1 MLMTMVLKSI
11 KKYATITKNK
21 ILGVKTVTKETK
33 KAKEENKP
41 ENKPENLKAETV
53 APATKEVE
61 TESPKAE
68 TGKVGLLLKEM
79 RNKQGKTFAEIS
91 QDLCIRKSYLEAIE
105 NSDYN
110 NIPEY
115 PYGIGFIRSYADY
128 LGLDGNNIVKMYK
141 DEAEEDFRKK
151 HPYFVMEPQVEATVP
166 NRKYLILS
174 LVALIAVY
182 GGWHAYNEYLNQ
194 PQQDVSAEEVVVA
207 ETVTENNMNFP
218 LKVEDYS
225 TNVETQAET
234 ISEPQNTIVENQ
246 EPQIIDVSS
255 TANNAQVTM
264 TDKSFVE
271 PEAEN
276 MPVVADN
283 QPENAVA
290 SQTETKEPVVEAP
303 KPQKSGLTLNV
314 LKETWIEVKNEK
326 TLYISKVLQAG
337 DSYTL
342 PKADDLK
349 LSVGKADG
357 VEVMFNGKKIY
368 EIAPNKKMNIPV
380 AEIMAGAQD

>member
-1 MLMTMVLKSI
+1 MS
-11 KKYATITKNK
+11 
-21 ILGVKTVTKETK
+21 KETK
-33 KAKEENKP
+33 KVKEEA
-41 ENKPENLKAETV
+41 KAEASDV
-53 APATKEVE
+53 KSMPASVTTAEK
-61 TESPKAE
+61 KAE
-68 TGKVGLLLKEM
+68 KAEEGKVGLLLKEM

-141 DEAEEDFRKK
+141 DEAEADFRKN

-166 NRKYLILS
+166 NRKYLLIS
-174 LVALIAVY
+174 LIALIAVY
-182 GGWHAYNEYLNQ
+182 AAWSAYNQFILT
-194 PQQDVSAEEVVVA
+194 PAEEAPAEETIVVDDANVD
-207 ETVTENNMNFP
+207 FP

-225 TNVETQAET
+225 TNVETQATEENA
-234 ISEPQNTIVENQ
+234 SEDAKEAEKESLPIVDVTSAENTQ
-246 EPQIIDVSS
+246 
-255 TANNAQVTM
+255 QVTM

-271 PEAEN
+271 PAAEKTTQ
-276 MPVVADN
+276 AESKTI
-283 QPENAVA
+283 ENAKNA
-290 SQTETKEPVVEAP
+290 EETQEQSVVEQEKAA
-303 KPQKSGLTLNV
+303 KPAKSGVTVNV

-342 PKADDLK
+342 PKASNLK

-357 VEVMFNGKKIY
+357 VEIMYNGKKAY
-368 EIAPNKKMNIPV
+368 EIAPNKKMNISV
-380 AEIMAGAQD
+380 DEIIAGAQD

>member
-1 MLMTMVLKSI
+1 M
-11 KKYATITKNK
+11 
-21 ILGVKTVTKETK
+21 TKETK
-33 KAKEENKP
+33 KVKAEA
-41 ENKPENLKAETV
+41 KAETLETQPV
-53 APATKEVE
+53 VE
-61 TESPKAE
+61 NVVEEKAEPKAE
-68 TGKVGLLLKEM
+68 KKEEGKVGLLLKEM

-115 PYGIGFIRSYADY
+115 PYGVGFIRSYADY

-141 DEAEEDFRKK
+141 EEAEADFRKK

-166 NRKYLILS
+166 NRKYLLIS
-174 LVALIAVY
+174 LLAIIVVY
-182 GGWHAYNEYLNQ
+182 GAWSAYNQ
-194 PQQDVSAEEVVVA
+194 FSVSQEEVPQEAPV
-207 ETVTENNMNFP
+207 VTEESNVNFP

-225 TNVETQAET
+225 TSVETSAE
-234 ISEPQNTIVENQ
+234 ENSNAEETAAKEDLQ
-246 EPQIIDVSS
+246 VIDVTSS
-255 TANNAQVTM
+255 ENNDQVVM

-271 PEAEN
+271 PQAQKEEAKAE
-276 MPVVADN
+276 
-283 QPENAVA
+283 PENKKEEAQDKPAAEVA
-290 SQTETKEPVVEAP
+290 
-303 KPQKSGLTLNV
+303 KPAKSGLTLNV

-342 PKADDLK
+342 PKADNLK

-357 VEVMFNGKKIY
+357 VEVTYNGKKVY
-368 EIAPNKKMNIPV
+368 EISPNKKMNISV
-380 AEIMAGAQD
+380 DEIIAGAQD